1 MITVLSLSLLFR
13 FIVFSSATDS
23 LAASVMF
30 GDKVQ
35 PRRQPFAPCFPPN
48 FVRPTCPFLSNCRFR
63 INFDIVHALVK
74 EMSSCEETLVRPPAP
89 VASLPLAAHSL
100 THSLTLCLAFS
111 IVACMSFH
119 GEQRNGAA
127 RRGAARRPFCAPPN
141 EGQID
146 SIRICTAAR
155 KKAEERERR
164 EREKEEITNENSD
177 REYE

>member
-74 EMSSCEETLVRPPAP
+74 EMSSCEETWVRPP

-100 THSLTLCLAFS
+100 TRSLSVWLFPLLP
-111 IVACMSFH
+111 ACHFTASSAT
-119 GEQRNGAA
+119 ERRGAA
-127 RRGAARRPFCAPPN
+127 RRGALFVPHRTK
-141 EGQID
+141 GKL
-146 SIRICTAAR
+146 IRSAFAQQ
-155 KKAEERERR
+155 RERR
-164 EREKEEITNENSD
+164 QKREREG
-177 REYE
+177 RERRRR